1 MLSFFFFFFTSL
13 QEYWNVTHIRHL
25 AGSSVFL
32 LIMSLTQRRPA
43 FCWKASGIFFKTY
56 TPSSIE
62 GLCVGC
68 MAKSEFKCLI
78 FCRSLY
84 DLVVAFHV
92 NAARDRERDIKLPA
106 SNRWTATCLFCVKP
120 ENVPVGSCWCLRD
133 NTYTSISLTLST
145 CRKRQRRSS
154 GNICCCFPLHKEC
167 HKGRDGNKTEESR
180 PQNEDKSVA

>member
-1 MLSFFFFFFTSL
+1 MCSFFTPL
-13 QEYWNVTHIRHL
+13 QAYWNIRHL
-25 AGSSVFL
+25 VGSSVVL
-32 LIMSLTQRRPA
+32 LKMSLTQRKPA
-43 FCWKASGIFFKTY
+43 SRSKASGIFFKTY
-56 TPSSIE
+56 TPSPIE
-62 GLCVGC
+62 GLCVGR

-106 SNRWTATCLFCVKP
+106 SSRWTATCPFCVKP

-154 GNICCCFPLHKEC
+154 GNICCCFPVHKEC
-167 HKGRDGNKTEESR
+167 HKGRDGNKTEKSQ